1 MENSEEKKSEIEQAG
16 EDLINFVVDRED
28 IKWLMSHLPEAAD
41 IQRETVEY
49 ELQILKI
56 ISVGWS
62 ISYYLETSPHKNQLL
77 ELYWKAVYDFSQTIS
92 TATGQIIGHDIDYFQ
107 ILKDR
112 LDLYVDALA
121 QKPDALEPAG
131 VIGPEFAR
139 ICGNV
144 EDIFTFMTGS
154 KMFIATI
161 QRTKEYLEAIQQKDG
176 NVFFTVK
183 P

>member
-1 MENSEEKKSEIEQAG
+1 MENSKEKKSEIERAG
-16 EDLINFVVDRED
+16 EDLFDFVVDRED

-62 ISYYLETSPHKNQLL
+62 ISYYLEASPHKNQLL

-112 LDLYVDALA
+112 LDMYVDVLA
-121 QKPDALEPAG
+121 QNSGAPEPAV

-139 ICGNV
+139 TCGNV

-154 KMFIATI
+154 KMFITAI
-161 QRTKEYLEAIQQKDG
+161 NRTKEYLEAIELR
-176 NVFFTVK
+176 
-183 P
+183 

>member
-1 MENSEEKKSEIEQAG
+1 MENSKEKKSEIERAG
-16 EDLINFVVDRED
+16 EDLFDFVVDRED

-77 ELYWKAVYDFSQTIS
+77 EVYWKAVYDFSQTIS
-92 TATGQIIGHDIDYFQ
+92 TATGNLIGHDIDYFQ

-112 LDLYVDALA
+112 LDMYVDVLA
-121 QKPDALEPAG
+121 QNSGAPEPAV

-139 ICGNV
+139 TCGNG

-154 KMFIATI
+154 KMFITAI
-161 QRTKEYLEAIQQKDG
+161 NRTKEYLEAIELLPIHKHI
-176 NVFFTVK
+176 
-183 P
+183 

>member
-1 MENSEEKKSEIEQAG
+1 MENSKEKKSEIERAG
-16 EDLINFVVDRED
+16 EDLFDFVVDRED

-41 IQRETVEY
+41 VQRETVEY

-77 ELYWKAVYDFSQTIS
+77 EVYWKAVFDFSQTIS
-92 TATGQIIGHDIDYFQ
+92 TATGNLIGQDIDYFQ

-112 LDLYVDALA
+112 LDMYVDVLA
-121 QKPDALEPAG
+121 QNSGAPEPAV

-139 ICGNV
+139 TCGNV

-154 KMFIATI
+154 KMFITAI
-161 QRTKEYLEAIQQKDG
+161 NRTKEYLEAIELR
-176 NVFFTVK
+176 
-183 P
+183 

>member
-1 MENSEEKKSEIEQAG
+1 MEHSEEKKSEVERAG
-16 EDLINFVVDRED
+16 DNLFDFVVDRED
-28 IKWLMSHLPEAAD
+28 IKWLMSHLPEVAD
-41 IQRETVEY
+41 IKRETVEY

-77 ELYWKAVYDFSQTIS
+77 DLYWKAVYDFSQTIS

-112 LDLYVDALA
+112 LDMYVDALA
-121 QKPDALEPAG
+121 QKSDAIEPAA
-131 VIGPEFAR
+131 VIGPKFAR
-139 ICGNV
+139 TCGNA

-161 QRTKEYLEAIQQKDG
+161 NRTKEYLEAIKLR
-176 NVFFTVK
+176 
-183 P
+183 

>member
-1 MENSEEKKSEIEQAG
+1 MENSKEKKSEIEQAG
-16 EDLINFVVDRED
+16 DDLLNFVVDRED

-41 IQRETVEY
+41 IKRKTVEY

-62 ISYYLETSPHKNQLL
+62 ISYYLESSPHKNQLL
-77 ELYWKAVYDFSQTIS
+77 GLYWKEVYDFSQTIS
-92 TATGQIIGHDIDYFQ
+92 TATGHIIGHDIDYFQ

-112 LDLYVDALA
+112 LDMYVDALA
-121 QKPDALEPAG
+121 QKPDAPEPAV

-139 ICGNV
+139 TCGNAK
-144 EDIFTFMTGS
+144 DIFTFMTGS

-161 QRTKEYLEAIQQKDG
+161 NRTKEYLKTIKLR
-176 NVFFTVK
+176 
-183 P
+183 